1 MSVSQTAVT
10 NAGHLKV
17 RDVIHVVGPR
27 VLFLSVIF
35 KTKRNK
41 LFSKKKK
48 KVSR

>member
-27 VLFLSVIF
+27 VLFLSVFFLKRKEIIF
-35 KTKRNK
+35 FR
-41 LFSKKKK
+41 KK